1 MNPDDRE
8 IAMKEKDAN
17 GRSRLGTLTRFA
29 LGIAGMALLIAWSGG
44 SFEHKLGPADISIKA
59 GVMVP
64 ADAETFHV
72 KTQLVAPRIDI
83 VGTCVSES
91 EIHLSSRLSAYVKEV
106 KVSAGD
112 SVKAGQLLIA
122 LDDRELLEQL
132 AAARAHLS
140 HARIEFRRT
149 QRLMKTQATTDQA
162 LTAAR
167 SDFNGAKAQVER
179 IKVMLTFTKIRSP
192 IDGRVTDRRVE
203 VGDLANPGQV
213 LLGVYDPNKMR
224 IEVPVPLR
232 LVRKLKLGDAV
243 DVKLDGPLGAFRGE
257 VTQIVGNVDPLSR
270 TQLVKVHLDGV
281 HGQVLPGTFGRVW
294 VLDDKRP
301 SILAPAS
308 AVYRVGQLELVQ
320 VVEGNRAVRRLV
332 KTGASYGKDIEILS
346 GLSDGDVILTKPIK
360 G

>member
-1 MNPDDRE
+1 
-8 IAMKEKDAN
+8 MKEKSVN
-17 GRSRLGTLTRFA
+17 GKSKLGILARFA
-29 LGIAGMALLIAWSGG
+29 LGIGGVALLIAWSGG
-44 SFEHKLGPADISIKA
+44 SFEHKLGPADISIGS
-59 GVMVP
+59 GVPVP
-64 ADAETFHV
+64 RGAETLRV

-91 EIHLSSRLSAYVKEV
+91 EIHLSSRLSAYVQDV
-106 KVSAGD
+106 YVSAGD
-112 SVKAGQLLIA
+112 PVKAGQLLIA

-132 AAARAHLS
+132 AAGTARLN
-140 HARIEFRRT
+140 HARIEYRRT

-162 LTAAR
+162 LTAVR
-167 SDFNGAKAQVER
+167 SDLNGAKAQVER

-192 IDGRVTDRRVE
+192 IDGRVTDRQVE

-213 LLGVYDPNKMR
+213 LLGVYDQNKMR

-232 LVRKLKLGDAV
+232 LVEKLKLGDAV
-243 DVKLDGPLGAFRGE
+243 DVKLDRPLGVFHGE
-257 VTQIVGNVDPLSR
+257 VTQIVGEVDPPSR
-270 TQLVKVHLDGV
+270 TQLVKVHIDGV

-332 KTGASYGKDIEILS
+332 KTGASYGEDVEILS